1 MNLLLVSLL
10 SLILVPRT
18 VALPAVL
25 HEAVVVV
32 HVADFNNEALDRLT
46 KEVGRS
52 ETTSLEYAC
61 VASGVLV
68 IQFRDV
74 SVTDRGDIIALARKL
89 LEQAGVSSGVEV
101 LHVEVVTRGP
111 GRC

>member
-1 MNLLLVSLL
+1 MNLLLVPLL
-10 SLILVPRT
+10 SLLLMPR
-18 VALPAVL
+18 AEAPATVL
-25 HEAVVVV
+25 HEAMVVV
-32 HVADFNNEALDRLT
+32 HINGFNEEALVRLT

-52 ETTSLEYAC
+52 ETTSLEYSC
-61 VASGVLV
+61 VASGVVV
-68 IQFRDV
+68 IQFREV

-89 LEQAGVSSGVEV
+89 LEQAGITSGVEV